1 MYDYIIVGAGSAGC
15 VLANRLTENLETSVL
30 LLEAG
35 GNDDLPAIHDATAA
49 PSLLQTAVDW
59 AYFTEEEPH
68 LKHRKIYHPRGKV
81 LGGSSST
88 NFMTYAR
95 GNQHDYDY
103 WQELY
108 ASREPVR
115 SDYLPL

>member
-68 LKHRKIYHPRGKV
+68 LKHRKIYHHEDTTRSSRCGPSTSV
-81 LGGSSST
+81 LPILSFSNST
-88 NFMTYAR
+88 
-95 GNQHDYDY
+95 G
-103 WQELY
+103 
-108 ASREPVR
+108 
-115 SDYLPL
+115 